1 MYERTNEVIV
11 GYSGLIFVDR
21 DSEMILKITL
31 EGRDIPPNFPIQAAS
46 NALDYDY
53 AKIGDQTYMLPLKAE
68 MRMRHD
74 KFLTK
79 NILEFH
85 LYKKFGADTSVTFE
99 TPDALPD
106 EKTKEEPAK

>member
-11 GYSGLIFVDR
+11 GYSGLIYVDR
-21 DSEMILKITL
+21 DTEMILKITL
-31 EGRDIPPNFPIQAAS
+31 EGRDIPPNFPIQQAT
-46 NALDYDY
+46 NALDYEY
-53 AKIGDQTYMLPLKAE
+53 SKIGDQTYLLPLKGE

-99 TPDALPD
+99 TPEAMSD
-106 EKTKEEPAK
+106 EKTKEEPTK